1 MLKTLI
7 AIIYYSSFSFLLIML
22 IWQAYN
28 LIFNRGVP
36 NIRTAPAVRKKIVE
50 ILKQD
55 FDASGRKP
63 YTIFDLGSG
72 NGLLTR
78 EIAAALP
85 EARVIGIE
93 ISGPQYSWSM
103 KQKEKL
109 GLANLTYEKA
119 DFLKRDLSEA
129 DAVVFYLV
137 STLMESLGKKL
148 HRDLKP
154 GALIVSNRFRLGDD
168 WQPQEVMEV
177 RTLYPHQK
185 KVNTYRKD

>member
-1 MLKTLI
+1 MLKLLI
-7 AIIYYSSFSFLLIML
+7 NVVYHASFWFLLLML
-22 IWQAYN
+22 AWQAYN

-36 NIRTAPAVRKKIVE
+36 NIRTAPAVRRKIIE

-55 FDASGRKP
+55 YAARGKKP

-72 NGLLTR
+72 NGLFTR

-93 ISGPQYSWSM
+93 ISAPQYAWSV
-103 KQKEKL
+103 KQKDKYKISN
-109 GLANLTYEKA
+109 LAYEKA
-119 DFLKRDLSEA
+119 DFLVRDLSEA

-148 HRDLKP
+148 HQDLKP
-154 GALIVSNRFRLGDD
+154 GALVTSNRFRLGDGWVPAEIID
-168 WQPQEVMEV
+168 VK
-177 RTLYPHQK
+177 TLYPHQK
-185 KVNTYRKD
+185 KVNVYRKA